1 MGVTQSTGRP
11 ARARNPSRA
20 TSGDQATRP
29 LLHPRA
35 LVESR
40 EIGQGT
46 RVWAFAHIM
55 AGARVGSECN
65 IGEGCYLEAGCV
77 VGDRVTIKNG
87 VAVWEGVT
95 LEDDVFVGPQVAFT
109 NDAAPRSKAYLDS
122 PLRTLV
128 RKGASL
134 GANATLLSGIE
145 IGESALVGAGAVVT
159 REVPPFGLVYGNPAR
174 LRGYVCAC
182 AERLRFIGRS
192 AVCRCGRRYL
202 TRGGVVRSAAPQ
214 PSGDKGR

>member
-1 MGVTQSTGRP
+1 MGATQPTGRQTQ
-11 ARARNPSRA
+11 RRNS
-20 TSGDQATRP
+20 SGEIPGKQATRP
-29 LLHPRA
+29 LLHPQA

-87 VAVWEGVT
+87 VAVWDGVT

-109 NDAAPRSKAYLDS
+109 NDAAPRSKVYLDA

-128 RKGASL
+128 RKGTSL
-134 GANATLLSGIE
+134 GANATLLAGIE
-145 IGESALVGAGAVVT
+145 IGEYALVGAGAVVT
-159 REVPPFGLVYGNPAR
+159 RDVPPFGLAYGNPAR

-182 AERLRFIGRS
+182 AERLRFVGRS
-192 AVCRCGRRYL
+192 AKCRCGKRYGL
-202 TRGGVVRSAAPQ
+202 RGGDVAMAAVGSPRG
-214 PSGDKGR
+214 SNR